1 MKAGNLIRK
10 NKISNVLKHVWIYFI
25 NQEIPIVH
33 MYNDVEKIYPYI
45 HIHIYEES
53 KDVLLHLQEN
63 VACVCGLSVFWLIQ
77 NFTTKASVF
86 KVNYHREFT

>member
-1 MKAGNLIRK
+1 MFGYYSA
-10 NKISNVLKHVWIYFI
+10 

-33 MYNDVEKIYPYI
+33 MYNDVRKFYPYI

-53 KDVLLHLQEN
+53 KYILLYLQEN
-63 VACVCGLSVFWLIQ
+63 VCVCVCVCGLSVFWLIQ

-86 KVNYHREFT
+86 KVNYHREENLLKFNMRLKIMS

>member
-1 MKAGNLIRK
+1 MKSGNLIRK
-10 NKISNVLKHVWIYFI
+10 NKISKITLKHVWIYSA

-33 MYNDVEKIYPYI
+33 MYNDVRKFYPYI

-63 VACVCGLSVFWLIQ
+63 VCVCVWFVCLLVNPKLYSQGISV
-77 NFTTKASVF
+77 
-86 KVNYHREFT
+86 